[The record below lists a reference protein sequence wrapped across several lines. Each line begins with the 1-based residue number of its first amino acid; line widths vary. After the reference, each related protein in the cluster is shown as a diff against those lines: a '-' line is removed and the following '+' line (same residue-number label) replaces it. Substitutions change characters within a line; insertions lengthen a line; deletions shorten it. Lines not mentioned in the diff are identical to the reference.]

1 VGSMAMAAGLAGA
14 GAAHAASGVQMAPG
28 GPRMPA
34 SPKNAIAGAALA
46 SATLPALTAREQ
58 SYSVFNADLSPSSG
72 TAGATIV
79 YVSSLAGSYVGP
91 AGGWLGMT
99 CNVPVGSLITAVDCT
114 LNGNPRGGSSVYCD
128 EHAPGGGGFVGTI
141 DSKYFTAGTGVE
153 TQTLTI
159 NKRYTGAEVFEIYFG
174 GLSATSVA
182 RGVRV
187 RYIPPSA
194 GYVPLTPVRIFDS
207 GSTPVGTTYRVL
219 QVTGKAGIPA
229 DATAAVLN
237 TQVSNPTKSG
247 TVRLMP
253 YGKNVT
259 AATQVFAAH
268 QTISNLSVVKLI
280 SGKVQVRLTAG
291 SARVMID
298 VSGYFMT

>member
-1 VGSMAMAAGLAGA
+1 
-14 GAAHAASGVQMAPG
+14 
-28 GPRMPA
+28 
-34 SPKNAIAGAALA
+34 
-46 SATLPALTAREQ
+46 
-58 SYSVFNADLSPSSG
+58 VFNADLSPSSG

-187 RYIPPSA
+187 RYIPPTA